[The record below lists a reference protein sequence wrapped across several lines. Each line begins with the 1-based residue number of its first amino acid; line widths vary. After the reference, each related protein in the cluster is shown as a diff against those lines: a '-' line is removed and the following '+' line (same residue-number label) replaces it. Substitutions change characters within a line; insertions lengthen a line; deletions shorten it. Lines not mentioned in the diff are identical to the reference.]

1 MRAVAALLALAS
13 MCAHA
18 VAATAP
24 QLAIVVQDQVALR
37 GAARDAAPVQAV
49 LTQGDTL
56 EIRGQ
61 RMDYLQVYDYRRE
74 RAGFVRQSQVRTTRA
89 TPQEAPELLAVLRFV
104 RDTPGSEALGVAYA
118 AAYLQAAPAGSNT
131 AEAQDAL
138 GQMADRLARRATS
151 RQGSSAGAAPTA
163 ADTRLAAQLEAVA
176 AYGIQMTSTE
186 RDGSMQICYDGDA
199 FARVLA
205 QPAASPEQRA
215 RAALALSRSDCQDPN
230 LSPTVQ
236 TRQDQQRAQLLE
248 QIDTATLSPVLAN
261 RIQLRRAAVQS
272 ALAFA
277 ATRRQEAPQ
286 AVAAAQRAADALAA
300 LNRAEL
306 ADADYAAE
314 SEAAIRVSASRWAAI
329 SAVSAAE
336 TNAAGA
342 RPRIVTQPGEPGQT
356 CVLLVDAQ
364 HPAARPLHQRCTF
377 GVAWT
382 ASASTSPNGKAVALA
397 VQPLAGWRELWLYR
411 QTAEGWT
418 LDTVPPGSN
427 APGLGTLEFAGWV
440 PGGERLLALREAVVE
455 GRAKRSFEVWKLDTL
470 AVEKQA
476 SSPGLL
482 VLFGKWQ
489 DPVWKQ
495 MTVALR

>member
-18 VAATAP
+18 ALAAAP

-215 RAALALSRSDCQDPN
+215 RATLALSRSDCQDPN

-236 TRQDQQRAQLLE
+236 TRQDQQRARLLE

-286 AVAAAQRAADALAA
+286 ALAAAQRAVDALAA

-306 ADADYAAE
+306 ADADFAAE
-314 SEAAIRVSASRWAAI
+314 SEAAIRVSASRWAA
-329 SAVSAAE
+329 VPAAE
-336 TNAAGA
+336 TNAAGS

-364 HPAARPLHQRCTF
+364 HPTARPLHQRCTY

-440 PGGERLLALREAVVE
+440 HGGERLLALREAVVE

>member
-1 MRAVAALLALAS
+1 MRAVSAVLALAS
-13 MCAHA
+13 LCAS
-18 VAATAP
+18 VAMAASP

-74 RAGFVRQSQVRTTRA
+74 RAGFVRQSQVRTTRV
-89 TPQEAPELLAVLRFV
+89 TPQDAPELLAVLRFV

-151 RQGSSAGAAPTA
+151 RQGSAGAAPTA

-236 TRQDQQRAQLLE
+236 TRLDLQRARQLE

-261 RIQLRRAAVQS
+261 RIYLRRAAVQS

-277 ATRRQEAPQ
+277 AARRQEPAQ
-286 AVAAAQRAADALAA
+286 AAAQRAVDALAA

-306 ADADYAAE
+306 ADEDYAAE
-314 SEAAIRVSASRWAAI
+314 SEAAIRVSASRWAA
-329 SAVSAAE
+329 VPAADAN
-336 TNAAGA
+336 TAGA

-364 HPAARPLHQRCTF
+364 HPAAHPLHQRCTF

-411 QTAEGWT
+411 QTAEGWM

-470 AVEKQA
+470 AVEKQT
-476 SSPGLL
+476 SNPGLL

>member
-1 MRAVAALLALAS
+1 MRTVSALLVAACLCSNVAIAAS
-13 MCAHA
+13 
-18 VAATAP
+18 P
-24 QLAIVVQDQVALR
+24 LLAIVVQDQVALR

-74 RAGFVRQSQVRTTRA
+74 RAGFVRQSQVRTTRVGL
-89 TPQEAPELLAVLRFV
+89 QDAPELLAVLRFV

-151 RQGSSAGAAPTA
+151 RQGNSTGATPSAS
-163 ADTRLAAQLEAVA
+163 DVRLAAQLEAVA

-199 FARVLA
+199 FARVLS
-205 QPAASPEQRA
+205 QPAASMEQRA
-215 RAALALSRSDCQDPN
+215 RAALALSRSECQDPK
-230 LSPTVQ
+230 LSPVLQ
-236 TRQDQQRAQLLE
+236 TRQDELRARLLE
-248 QIDTATLSPVLAN
+248 PIDTAMLSPVLAN
-261 RIQLRRAAVQS
+261 RIYLRRAAVQS
-272 ALAFA
+272 ALAFT
-277 ATRRQEAPQ
+277 ATRRQNVPQ
-286 AVAAAQRAADALAA
+286 AMAAAQRAVDALAA

-306 ADADYAAE
+306 ADEDFAAE
-314 SEAAIRVSASRWAAI
+314 SEAAIRVSASRWA
-329 SAVSAAE
+329 SVPAADP
-336 TNAAGA
+336 TAMGS

-356 CVLLVDAQ
+356 CVLLVDSQ
-364 HPAARPLHQRCTF
+364 HPAAHPLHQRCTF

-382 ASASTSPNGKAVALA
+382 ASASTSPNGKSVALA

-411 QTAEGWT
+411 LTAEGWT
-418 LDTVPPGSN
+418 LDTIPPGSN
-427 APGLGTLEFAGWV
+427 TPGLGTVEFAGWV
-440 PGGERLLALREAVVE
+440 PGGERLLALREAIVD
-455 GRAKRSFEVWKLDTL
+455 GRAKRSFEVWRLDTL

-476 SSPGLL
+476 SSPNLL

-495 MTVALR
+495 MTVAQR